1 MAEKKSKEKELKKEV
16 IVYLNGRILG
26 RHPDGA
32 TLVKELIIQRRRG
45 EINHEINVEYYQK
58 IGEVYINSEGGRSRR
73 PLIVI
78 ENGKSKLTEEIKE
91 KIKQKEIEWNELIEQ
106 GVIEYLDPG
115 EEDTLSYV
123 AMDENEITP
132 EHTHVEMDPA
142 GILSVVTASLPMQE
156 YNLSSRVPMACSM
169 TKQAIGI
176 YSINYGLR
184 MDTRAYVMYYPQK
197 ALVYTRPNKILKIDE
212 RIGGENLV
220 VAIAS
225 HRGYNMQDGLVVN
238 KSSIDRGLLRCVSF
252 RTYETEERRYPGGQK
267 DKFEIPA
274 PTVNGYREEAA
285 YKFLDEDGI
294 ISPGVTV
301 KGRDVLVGKTSPP
314 RFLEEVS
321 VFGIAEEKK
330 RESSV
335 TLKAEEE
342 GVVDSVMFTQSPSGN
357 RLVKI
362 RIRDIKLPENGDK
375 IASRHGQKGVIGLV
389 MPQEDMPFT
398 ASGIVPDLILN
409 PHAIPSR
416 MTVGHMLE
424 TIGAKAACMTGDEMD
439 GTTFVKNAEEEI
451 RDQLKTH
458 GFQPAGHETLY
469 DGETGRKID
478 VEIFIGVVYYQR
490 LYHLVSNKLHAR
502 SRGPVQ
508 LLTRQPTEGRVREGG
523 LRFGEMERDC
533 LIGYGASM
541 LLKERLVDESDR
553 IVELICNE
561 CGSVAMHDYI
571 KNKDVCPV
579 CESVNVSPIEMA
591 YAFKLLID
599 EIKALGVFPRLI
611 LGDKTELGEDKK

>member
-1 MAEKKSKEKELKKEV
+1 MAKEKELKPEKVEV
-16 IVYLNGRILG
+16 TIYLNGRIMG
-26 RHPDGA
+26 KHPDGEA
-32 TLVKELIIQRRRG
+32 FVKEMLKLRRSG
-45 EINHEINVEYYQK
+45 EINHEINLEYYK
-58 IGEVYINSEGGRSRR
+58 NLEEVYVNSDGGRSRR
-73 PLIVI
+73 PLIIV
-78 ENGKSKLTEEIKE
+78 ENGKSKYTEEIKE
-91 KIKQKEIEWNELIEQ
+91 KVKQGELEWGELIER
-106 GVIEYLDPG
+106 GIVEYLDPG

-123 AMDENEITP
+123 AMNEGEITN

-142 GILSVVTASLPMQE
+142 GILSVVTAALPMQE

-169 TKQAIGI
+169 TKQAIGV
-176 YSINYGLR
+176 YTTNYGIR
-184 MDTRAYVMYYPQK
+184 MDTRAYVLYYPQK
-197 ALVYTRPNKILKIDE
+197 ALVYTRPNKILKTDE

-220 VAIAS
+220 VAVAS
-225 HRGYNMQDGLVVN
+225 YRGYNMEDGVVLN
-238 KSSIDRGLLRCVSF
+238 KSAIDRGLLRCVSF

-285 YKFLDEDGI
+285 YKYLDEDGLI
-294 ISPGVTV
+294 VPGVSV
-301 KGRDVLVGKTSPP
+301 KGREVLVGKTSPP

-321 VFGIAEEKK
+321 AFGIAEEKK

-342 GVVDSVMFTQSPSGN
+342 GIIDSVMLTQSPSGN

-362 RIRDIKLPENGDK
+362 RIREIKVPENGDK
-375 IASRHGQKGVIGLV
+375 VASRHGQKGVIGLLI
-389 MPQEDMPFT
+389 PQEDMPFT

-424 TIGAKAACMTGDEMD
+424 TIGAKAACMTGEEID
-439 GTTFVKNAEEEI
+439 GTTFTKNREEEI
-451 RDQLKTH
+451 RETLTAN
-458 GFQPAGHETLY
+458 GFQSAGHEVLY
-469 DGETGRKID
+469 DGETGKKLE
-478 VEIFIGVVYYQR
+478 VEIFTGVIYYQR

-508 LLTRQPTEGRVREGG
+508 LLTRQPTEGRMREGG

-541 LLKERLVDESDR
+541 LLKERLVEESDR
-553 IVELICNE
+553 VVELVCTE
-561 CGSVAMHDYI
+561 CGSVAMHDYV
-571 KNKDVCPV
+571 KNKDACPV
-579 CESVNVSPIEMA
+579 CESVNLAPIEMA
-591 YAFKLLID
+591 YAFKLLVD

-611 LGDKTELGEDKK
+611 LGEKTEM

>member
-1 MAEKKSKEKELKKEV
+1 MVKKKKEAEEKIEV
-16 IVYLNGRILG
+16 LVYLNGRIIG
-26 RHPDGA
+26 KHADGDA
-32 TLVKELIIQRRRG
+32 LVKEMLKLRRTG
-45 EINHEINVEYYQK
+45 EINNEVNIEYYK
-58 IGEVYINSEGGRSRR
+58 DLGEFYINCDDGRSRR
-73 PLIVI
+73 PLVVV
-78 ENGKSKLTEEIKE
+78 ENGKSRLTEEVKE
-91 KIKQKEIEWNELIEQ
+91 KIKQKEIEWEDLINQ
-106 GVIEYLDPG
+106 GIIEYLDPG

-123 AMDENEITP
+123 AMSDNEITP

-142 GILSVVTASLPMQE
+142 GILSVVTAALPMQE

-169 TKQAIGI
+169 AKQAIGI
-176 YSINYGLR
+176 YATNFGIR
-184 MDTRAYVMYYPQK
+184 MDTRTYLLYYPQK

-225 HRGYNMQDGLVVN
+225 FKGYNMEDGIVIN
-238 KSSIDRGLLRCVSF
+238 KSAVDRGLLRAVSY

-274 PTVNGYREEAA
+274 PTVNGYREETA
-285 YKFLDEDGI
+285 YKYLDEDGI
-294 ISPGVTV
+294 IVPNVEV
-301 KGRDVLVGKTSPP
+301 KGRDVLIGKTSPP

-321 VFGIAEEKK
+321 AFGIAEEKK
-330 RESSV
+330 RESSI

-342 GVVDSVMFTQSPSGN
+342 GIVDAVMLTQSPSGN

-362 RIRDIKLPENGDK
+362 KIRDIKIPENGDK
-375 IASRHGQKGVIGLV
+375 VASRHAQKGVIGLII
-389 MPQEDMPFT
+389 PQEDLPFT
-398 ASGIVPDLILN
+398 SSGIVPDLILN

-424 TIGAKAACMTGDEMD
+424 MIGAKASCLTGEEMD
-439 GTTFVKNAEEEI
+439 GTTFAKNQEEET
-451 RDQLKTH
+451 RETLKSH
-458 GFQPAGHETLY
+458 GFQSAGHEVLY
-469 DGETGRKID
+469 DGETGKKIE
-478 VEIFIGVVYYQR
+478 VEIFLGVVYYQR
-490 LYHLVSNKLHAR
+490 LYHLVSNKMHAR

-541 LLKERLVDESDR
+541 LLKERLLDESDK
-553 IVELICNE
+553 IVELVCTD
-561 CGSVAMHDYI
+561 CGSVSMHDYV
-571 KNKDVCPV
+571 KNKDICPV
-579 CESVNVSPIEMA
+579 CESTNVAPIEMA
-591 YAFKLLID
+591 YAFKLLLD

-611 LGDKTELGEDKK
+611 IGDKTEM